1 MGLLW
6 NIWIERH
13 FPLIGTHRY
22 LTQITVQLIFRDIV
36 IIYNGKNVGIIMEKF
51 VNLKTIKGPTNYPV
65 GSPEITVVP
74 MINIDQ
80 LATKHVSL

>member
-1 MGLLW
+1 
-6 NIWIERH
+6 
-13 FPLIGTHRY
+13 
-22 LTQITVQLIFRDIV
+22 
-36 IIYNGKNVGIIMEKF
+36 MEKF
-51 VNLKTIKGPTNYPV
+51 VNLKAIKGPTNYPV